1 MPLEWLSVMVQ
12 STIVMT
18 FIGGIFSYF
27 ILKPLN
33 VSIQKLD
40 RSVEKLGEKS
50 QMMDLRLVKVE
61 ESTKSAH
68 HRIDHLEESLE
79 RK

>member
-1 MPLEWLSVMVQ
+1 MEWLQVMVQ

-18 FIGGIFSYF
+18 FIGCVFSYF
-27 ILKPLN
+27 ILRPLN
-33 VSIQKLD
+33 ASIQKLD
-40 RSVEKLGEKS
+40 KSVEKLGERS

-68 HRIDHLEESLE
+68 HRIDHLEESITE
-79 RK
+79 RR

>member
-1 MPLEWLSVMVQ
+1 MEWLSVMVQ